1 MGFGNLNSNFQEL
14 DILNLLSFIAQ
25 IENIQQDTKS
35 FQEIMLEIQKLHEE
49 NQLLLQEI
57 KSLKEVNK

>member
-14 DILNLLSFIAQ
+14 DVLNLLSFIAQ

-35 FQEIMLEIQKLHEE
+35 FQEIMIEIQKLHEE